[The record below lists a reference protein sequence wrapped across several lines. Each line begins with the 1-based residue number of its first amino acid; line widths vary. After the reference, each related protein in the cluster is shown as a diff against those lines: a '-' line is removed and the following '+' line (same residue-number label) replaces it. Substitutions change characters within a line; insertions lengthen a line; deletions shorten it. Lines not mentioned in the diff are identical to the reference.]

1 MGTGHIYPKCE
12 RKERMENKENTKETN
27 AANENVIT
35 LTDADGNTKQ
45 ARIRQSDDLSAAV
58 GNFMQKYVVS
68 LDLRGMC
75 ADIYASYVCGGAEEE
90 RPARMLAFQQ
100 LVAKSGAGIYIRPV
114 DWHLLYLTGVGV
126 IAKELLGAAYS
137 MHGLILYD
145 LGLSVEKQ
153 REVYAKG
160 YNVYVKNASGEIEH
174 ITRTLGDFG
183 CTIAELRRVFKR
195 GGVER
200 TAEEQIAYDEE
211 QTSVSRT
218 RGTRVRRRTIAANE
232 TRVLT
237 KEEVYRWLTTKPYP
251 FTTAELCEIAAIVAV
266 R

>member
-1 MGTGHIYPKCE
+1 
-12 RKERMENKENTKETN
+12 MENKKTTKETKETKETN
-27 AANENVIT
+27 ATNENIIT
-35 LTDADGNTKQ
+35 VTDADGTTKQ
-45 ARIRQSDDLSAAV
+45 ARIRQIDDLSVAV
-58 GNFMQKYVVS
+58 GDFMQKYVVS

-75 ADIYASYVCGGAEEE
+75 ADIYAAYVCGGADED

-114 DWHLLYLTGVGV
+114 DWHLLYLTGIGV

-218 RGTRVRRRTIAANE
+218 RGVRVRRKTIASEE
-232 TRVLT
+232 THVLT

-251 FTTAELCEIAAIVAV
+251 FTTVELCEIAAIVAAQ
-266 R
+266 